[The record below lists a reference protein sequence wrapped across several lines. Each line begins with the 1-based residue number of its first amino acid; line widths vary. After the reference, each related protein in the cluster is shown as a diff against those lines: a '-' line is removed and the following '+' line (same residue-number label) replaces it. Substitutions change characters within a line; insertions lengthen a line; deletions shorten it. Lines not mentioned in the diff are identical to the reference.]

1 MLVKRV
7 AARSGRHRAAGCCP
21 IFVRRCTI
29 GVNAKLPWCLSL
41 FKIHFSSDAP
51 RNEFAGGERGDN
63 RGTKCPD
70 PKALLDG
77 IQQRFFIWCTNFH
90 RRCRRIALRSAR
102 PCSASRHSRVI
113 PSPDFIHSCRS
124 IAAGAQPCACRP
136 GLPGW
141 RAQKASVTLS
151 FRRPCGRENGRQF
164 SYKHNAEEG
173 VRLDEKRGT
182 KDRGGRGGWR
192 RSFGGGRASVCR
204 GFHEPPCGRH
214 VRSDAICRHD
224 GVSGRCVRIRCV
236 VRIRMNGR
244 FSDPASPARG
254 AVSGPA
260 GRPSGDRCARIDHVS
275 RSAAFLRSLHPD
287 DIAAAHRG
295 GRTTLSARA
304 AARACAVSPGLDG
317 GAGVSRENE
326 CRRGKAR

>member
-1 MLVKRV
+1 MHRETNLQVENEETIEAQSARTLKRCWTESNSAFSFGARIFIDGAGESRCVPRARVLPRV
-7 AARSGRHRAAGCCP
+7 ARA
-21 IFVRRCTI
+21 
-29 GVNAKLPWCLSL
+29 
-41 FKIHFSSDAP
+41 SS
-51 RNEFAGGERGDN
+51 
-63 RGTKCPD
+63 
-70 PKALLDG
+70 
-77 IQQRFFIWCTNFH
+77 
-90 RRCRRIALRSAR
+90 R
-102 PCSASRHSRVI
+102 P
-113 PSPDFIHSCRS
+113 PDFIHSCRS

-164 SYKHNAEEG
+164 SYKQNAEEG

-192 RSFGGGRASVCR
+192 RSFGGGHASVCP
-204 GFHEPPCGRH
+204 GFHEPLCGRH

-224 GVSGRCVRIRCV
+224 GLSGRCVRIRCV

-244 FSDPASPARG
+244 FSDPALPAHG

-260 GRPSGDRCARIDHVS
+260 GRPSGDRCARIDRVS

-295 GRTTLSARA
+295 GRTTVSARA

-317 GAGVSRENE
+317 SAGVSRENE

>member
-1 MLVKRV
+1 MLSCRRVK
-7 AARSGRHRAAGCCP
+7 GP
-21 IFVRRCTI
+21 LIFVSVLMHRETNLQVENEETI
-29 GVNAKLPWCLSL
+29 EAQS
-41 FKIHFSSDAP
+41 A
-51 RNEFAGGERGDN
+51 R
-63 RGTKCPD
+63 T

-77 IQQRFFIWCTNFH
+77 IQQRFFIWCANF
-90 RRCRRIALRSAR
+90 RCWCKGVPPHSGRPRSR
-102 PCSASRHSRVI
+102 LI
-113 PSPDFIHSCRS
+113 PSSSVFVLPAGRS
-124 IAAGAQPCACRP
+124 PLARSHVHCRP

-164 SYKHNAEEG
+164 SYKQNAEEG

-182 KDRGGRGGWR
+182 KDRGGRGGLR
-192 RSFGGGRASVCR
+192 RSFGGGRASVCS

-224 GVSGRCVRIRCV
+224 GLSGRCVRIRCV
-236 VRIRMNGR
+236 VRIRMNGH
-244 FSDPASPARG
+244 FSDPALPARG

-260 GRPSGDRCARIDHVS
+260 GRPSGDRCARIDRVS

-295 GRTTLSARA
+295 GRTTVSARA
-304 AARACAVSPGLDG
+304 AARACAVSAGLDG

>member
-1 MLVKRV
+1 M
-7 AARSGRHRAAGCCP
+7 HRETNLQ
-21 IFVRRCTI
+21 VENEETI
-29 GVNAKLPWCLSL
+29 EA
-41 FKIHFSSDAP
+41 
-51 RNEFAGGERGDN
+51 
-63 RGTKCPD
+63 
-70 PKALLDG
+70 
-77 IQQRFFIWCTNFH
+77 Q
-90 RRCRRIALRSAR
+90 SAR
-102 PCSASRHSRVI
+102 TLKRCWTESNSAFSFGARISIDGAGESRCVPRARVLPRVTRASSR
-113 PSPDFIHSCRS
+113 PPDFIHACWS

-164 SYKHNAEEG
+164 SYKQNAEEG

-192 RSFGGGRASVCR
+192 RSFGGGRASVCP

-224 GVSGRCVRIRCV
+224 GLSGRCVRIRCV

-244 FSDPASPARG
+244 FSDPGLPARG

-260 GRPSGDRCARIDHVS
+260 GRPSGDRCTRIDRVS

-295 GRTTLSARA
+295 GRTTVSARA
-304 AARACAVSPGLDG
+304 AARACAVSAGLDG

>member
-1 MLVKRV
+1 M
-7 AARSGRHRAAGCCP
+7 HRETNLQ
-21 IFVRRCTI
+21 VENEETI
-29 GVNAKLPWCLSL
+29 EA
-41 FKIHFSSDAP
+41 
-51 RNEFAGGERGDN
+51 
-63 RGTKCPD
+63 
-70 PKALLDG
+70 
-77 IQQRFFIWCTNFH
+77 Q
-90 RRCRRIALRSAR
+90 SAR
-102 PCSASRHSRVI
+102 TLKRCWTESNSAFSFGARIFIDGAGEPRCVPRTRVLPRVTRASSR
-113 PSPDFIHSCRS
+113 PPDFIHSCRS

-164 SYKHNAEEG
+164 SYKQNAEEG

-192 RSFGGGRASVCR
+192 RSFGGRRASVCP
-204 GFHEPPCGRH
+204 GFHEPLCGRH

-224 GVSGRCVRIRCV
+224 GLSGRCVRIRCV
-236 VRIRMNGR
+236 VRIRMNGH
-244 FSDPASPARG
+244 FSDPALPARG

-260 GRPSGDRCARIDHVS
+260 GRPSGDRCARIDRVS
-275 RSAAFLRSLHPD
+275 HSAAFLRFLHPD

-295 GRTTLSARA
+295 GRTTVSARA

>member
-1 MLVKRV
+1 M
-7 AARSGRHRAAGCCP
+7 HRETNLQ
-21 IFVRRCTI
+21 VENEETI
-29 GVNAKLPWCLSL
+29 EA
-41 FKIHFSSDAP
+41 
-51 RNEFAGGERGDN
+51 
-63 RGTKCPD
+63 
-70 PKALLDG
+70 
-77 IQQRFFIWCTNFH
+77 Q
-90 RRCRRIALRSAR
+90 SAR
-102 PCSASRHSRVI
+102 TLKRCWTESNSAFSFGARISIDGAGESRCVPRARVLPRVI

-124 IAAGAQPCACRP
+124 IAVGAQACACRP

-244 FSDPASPARG
+244 FSDPALPARG

-260 GRPSGDRCARIDHVS
+260 GRPSGDRCARIDRVS

-295 GRTTLSARA
+295 GRTTVSARA